1 MRLIFLIQK
10 LILVTFL
17 VSTNVCR
24 GGAGIASF
32 SVIDCVVTDGLA
44 VFLFVF
50 ALGEHFG
57 VEFFSQ
63 ALLLCC
69 SMVVP

>member
-24 GGAGIASF
+24 GGAGIVSF
-32 SVIDCVVTDGLA
+32 SFIDCVVTDGLA
-44 VFLFVF
+44 AFLFVF
-50 ALGEHFG
+50 AFG
-57 VEFFSQ
+57 
-63 ALLLCC
+63 
-69 SMVVP
+69 